1 MRNEIG
7 RLVVGGLLVLVA
19 GGALWAVSG
28 AASSAMPGASAGSGS
43 PTAAASADARVQ
55 VQTVAPAVVTGS
67 RAYTIPG
74 RTEAQE
80 TALVFTRATGIVKER
95 RFDIGDHVKAGDV
108 LAVID
113 TPEID
118 REVESAAAVVDRAK
132 ARADNA
138 KVLMDRAERL
148 SESKAISQEE
158 IDQRRAGLAEA
169 AADLR
174 FAQADLAR
182 LQEQQ
187 RFATVRAPFSGL
199 IAGRNFDRGDRVK
212 GDSADAQGWLY
223 RLVRIET
230 LRFVIAAPAD
240 LALRVREGAVG
251 RVRFNEF
258 PDREIEGKVTRFSG
272 VIDEASGT
280 MRVELA
286 VLNEDS
292 SLPAGLTGLATFE
305 LESKGNVFTL
315 PNNTTMVDKGQNRV
329 ATVEGGKVRL
339 VPVVLGRNLGGRTE
353 VQSALLTAVSRV
365 VINPNAMLRDGD
377 EVNEAAQVEGKKK

>member
-1 MRNEIG
+1 MRKDIG
-7 RLVVGGLLVLVA
+7 RVVA
-19 GGALWAVSG
+19 GGAVVFVVAGALWAASG
-28 AASSAMPGASAGSGS
+28 AATSATTGAPSGPGS
-43 PTAAASADARVQ
+43 PTAPASSDARVQ

-258 PDREIEGKVTRFSG
+258 PGREIEGKVTRSSG
-272 VIDEASGT
+272 VIDETSGT
-280 MRVELA
+280 MRVELT
-286 VLNEDS
+286 LMNDDS
-292 SLPAGLTGLATFE
+292 SLPAGLTGLATFD

-329 ATVEGGKVRL
+329 ATVEGGRVRL

-377 EVNEAAQVEGKKK
+377 EVNEAAQGEGKKK